1 MNFPLKQNLR
11 KLTAAALA
19 VFVGIIALHQ
29 LWHWGFCRVYVA
41 PNEALLVIN
50 KFGDS
55 LPPERIVVPTGEDHY
70 KGVQADLRGPGRYF
84 ISPISH
90 DWKIV
95 PLQVI
100 PAGKPQDWA
109 FDSNGQLKQP
119 DTAPQIGLVSLKEG
133 MEPPPGQEVVEAG
146 YKGLQRE
153 VLTPGTYKV
162 NPQQYE
168 VTLFPATVVPPGSVG
183 VVTRLS
189 GDTHDITSAA
199 LTAVTPA
206 PTTGQSGA
214 ATQPATPFDQL
225 AAAPTRLALGPNQRG
240 ILTDVLQPGIYYLNP
255 RLAKVTVVP
264 VGYDAITLDHETN
277 TSVHFYSNDGYQI
290 EADLTVV
297 WGRSPADAP
306 QIVANIGN
314 VDKVRENVIEPAMKA
329 AFQNEGAR
337 YSAKE
342 LIQGT
347 SRSVF
352 QDALSTSLNQQVS
365 ARNVHVLLALIRNIT
380 VKDTSGN
387 DATSGLL
394 KTIQQ
399 TNIEKEKDLTNQQET
414 ITATKKAELEQTTK
428 LVDVARETVAAETL
442 VKTATAKAEGEKTA
456 AETAGETEVKVAEVQ
471 KQVAELEAK
480 RIEIMG
486 KAESEVLRLKNEA
499 DAQGAKMLV
508 DAFGSPE
515 SYNLYTFAKNFEP
528 TDLHMIFAGP
538 GTFWTDLKSFQDA
551 AASRVLQPGQP
562 AK

>member
-1 MNFPLKQNLR
+1 MNFNLIRKSR
-11 KLTAAALA
+11 KLITAALA
-19 VFVGIIALHQ
+19 VLVGVIVLQQI
-29 LWHWGFCRVYVA
+29 WHWGFCRVYVA
-41 PNEALLVIN
+41 PEEALLVIN
-50 KFGDS
+50 KFGDP
-55 LPPERIVVPTGEDHY
+55 LPPERIVVPIGEDHY
-70 KGVQADLRGPGRYF
+70 KGVQAELLGPGRYF
-84 ISPISH
+84 ISPVSH

-95 PLQVI
+95 PLTEI
-100 PAGKPQDWA
+100 PAGKPQEWA

-153 VLTPGTYKV
+153 VLTPGTYKI

-168 VTLFPATVVPPGSVG
+168 VTLYPAQIVPPGSVG

-189 GDTHDITSAA
+189 GGTQDVLSTA
-199 LTAVTPA
+199 LTAATPA
-206 PTTGQSGA
+206 PTTNGSGP
-214 ATQPATPFDQL
+214 ATQP
-225 AAAPTRLALGPNQRG
+225 AAPTRLAVGPNQRG

-264 VGYDAITLDHETN
+264 VGYDAITLDHDTN

-347 SRSVF
+347 SRSEF

-365 ARNVHVLLALIRNIT
+365 ARNVHVLLALIRNIA
-380 VKDTSGN
+380 VKDNSGN

-394 KTIQQ
+394 ATIQQ
-399 TNIEKEKDLTNQQET
+399 TNIEKEKDLTNQQKT

-428 LVDVARETVAAETL
+428 LVDVARETVSAETL
-442 VKTATAKAEGEKTA
+442 VKTATLKAEGEKTA

-551 AASRVLQPGQP
+551 AASKVLQPGQP

>member
-1 MNFPLKQNLR
+1 MNFAIKR
-11 KLTAAALA
+11 KTGKLAIAALA
-19 VFVGIIALHQ
+19 VFVALIALQQ
-29 LWHWGFCRVYVA
+29 LWHWGFCRAYVGPA
-41 PNEALLVIN
+41 EALLVIN
-50 KFGDS
+50 KFGDP

-70 KGVQADLRGPGRYF
+70 KGVQAELRGPGRYF

-95 PLQVI
+95 PLTEI
-100 PAGKPQDWA
+100 PAGKPQEWA

-119 DTAPQIGLVSLKEG
+119 DTAPKIGLVSLKEG

-153 VLTPGTYKV
+153 VLTPGTYKI

-168 VTLFPATVVPPGSVG
+168 VTLYSASVVPPGSVG

-189 GDTHDITSAA
+189 GAPQDVVSANLA
-199 LTAVTPA
+199 PVTP
-206 PTTGQSGA
+206 TTNSSDA
-214 ATQPATPFDQL
+214 ATQP
-225 AAAPTRLALGPNQRG
+225 AAPTRLAVGPNQRG

-347 SRSVF
+347 SRSEF
-352 QDALSTSLNQQVS
+352 QDALSKSLNEQVS
-365 ARNVHVLLALIRNIT
+365 ARNVRVLLALIRNIA
-380 VKDTSGN
+380 VKDNSGN

-394 KTIQQ
+394 ATIQQ
-399 TNIEKEKDLTNQQET
+399 TNIEKEKDLTNQQKT
-414 ITATKKAELEQTTK
+414 LTATKKAELEQTTK
-428 LVDVARETVAAETL
+428 LVDVAKETVAAETL
-442 VKTATAKAEGEKTA
+442 VKTTTAKAEGEKTA
-456 AETAGETEVKVAEVQ
+456 AETAGETEVKVAQVQ

-551 AASRVLQPGQP
+551 AASKVLQQSQPG
-562 AK
+562 K